1 METKQDVFLGQVI
14 NWPCPPSFLLLLVV
28 IALVTPISLVTLD
41 PPPGPPIP
49 THFFHL
55 SKKTSYLVFTG
66 FPKCTRYIVR
76 SGTAQPHHQGDPNGK
91 LILNHFTSQDT
102 GAGGNTWRIF
112 LFVVKIHMISKG
124 LGGAKTEFVLFIN
137 FS

>member
-28 IALVTPISLVTLD
+28 IALVTPVSLVTLTPLPA
-41 PPPGPPIP
+41 PPHHP
-49 THFFHL
+49 HFSL
-55 SKKTSYLVFTG
+55 VQKKSYLVFTG